1 MPLSAEY
8 WFLFPAAIAIST
20 VAMASGVL
28 VASLGHFYHFATSA
42 DAGVLSQVLSVVMF
56 TIPGVLLG
64 GQLGPMV
71 QATVDPDRV
80 KLGIA
85 VLFIGVGT
93 SMLLMVL

>member
-1 MPLSAEY
+1 MMRRLRFVFLGFACCGLLSAQ
-8 WFLFPAAIAIST
+8 F
-20 VAMASGVL
+20 VL
-28 VASLGHFYHFATSA
+28 QFATSA
-42 DAGVLSQVLSVVMF
+42 DAGVLSQVLSIVMF

-85 VLFIGVGT
+85 VLFMGVGVF
-93 SMLLMVL
+93 MLFMVL